1 MKKSLLLLL
10 SASLIFNSTG
20 CAFSN
25 SINEQD
31 LMHHHYILM
40 ENNGLSLPIFKNVDL
55 EFGENMIMIGKICS
69 EFLAQVKLENNMI
82 KGQIINMTNNKCQN
96 KQLDLLDNVIKK
108 LIIDGANVQL
118 IDTKLVLKNNQDK
131 LIFQLKDYM

>member
-108 LIIDGANVQL
+108 LIIDGANIQL
-118 IDTKLVLKNNQDK
+118 IDTKLVLKNNQNT

>member
-20 CAFSN
+20 CAFSH

-69 EFLAQVKLENNMI
+69 EFSAQVKLENNMI
-82 KGQIINMTNNKCQN
+82 KGQIINMTNNNCQN

-118 IDTKLVLKNNQDK
+118 IGTKLVLRNNQDT

>member
-10 SASLIFNSTG
+10 SASLIFNSAG

-25 SINEQD
+25 SIKEQD

-40 ENNGLSLPIFKNVDL
+40 ENNGLSLPVFKNADL
-55 EFGENMIMIGKICS
+55 EFGENMMMIGKMCN
-69 EFLAQVKLENNMI
+69 EFSAQIKLENNMI
-82 KGQIINMTNNKCQN
+82 KGQIINMNNNKCQN
-96 KQLDLLDNVIKK
+96 NQLGLLDNVVKK
-108 LIIDGANVQL
+108 LIIDGANIQL
-118 IDTKLVLKNNQDK
+118 IDTKLMLKNNQDT

>member
-108 LIIDGANVQL
+108 LIIDGANIQL
-118 IDTKLVLKNNQDK
+118 IGTKLVLKNNQDT

>member
-20 CAFSN
+20 CVFSN

-69 EFLAQVKLENNMI
+69 EFSAQIKLENNMI

-108 LIIDGANVQL
+108 LIIDGANIQL
-118 IDTKLVLKNNQDK
+118 IDTKLVLKNNQDT

>member
-1 MKKSLLLLL
+1 MKKSLLLL
-10 SASLIFNSTG
+10 SVSVIFNLSG
-20 CAFSN
+20 CTSSN
-25 SINEQD
+25 SITEQD
-31 LMHHHYILM
+31 LMHHHYVLM
-40 ENNGLSLPIFKNVDL
+40 ENNGLSLPVFKNVDL

-108 LIIDGANVQL
+108 LIIDGANIQL
-118 IDTKLVLKNNQDK
+118 IDTKLVLKNNQNT

>member
-96 KQLDLLDNVIKK
+96 KQLDLLDNVIEK
-108 LIIDGANVQL
+108 LIIDGANIQL
-118 IDTKLVLKNNQDK
+118 IDTKLVLKNNQDT

>member
-40 ENNGLSLPIFKNVDL
+40 ENNGLSLPIFKNADL
-55 EFGENMIMIGKICS
+55 EFGENMIMIGKMCS
-69 EFLAQVKLENNMI
+69 EFSAQIKLENNMI
-82 KGQIINMTNNKCQN
+82 KGQIINMTNIKCQN
-96 KQLDLLDNVIKK
+96 KQLDLLYNVIKK
-108 LIIDGANVQL
+108 LIIDGANIQL
-118 IDTKLVLKNNQDK
+118 IDTKLVLKNNQDT

>member
-1 MKKSLLLLL
+1 MKKSLLLL
-10 SASLIFNSTG
+10 SVSVIFNLSG
-20 CAFSN
+20 CTSSN
-25 SINEQD
+25 SITEQD
-31 LMHHHYILM
+31 LMHHHYVLM
-40 ENNGLSLPIFKNVDL
+40 ENNGLSLPVFKNADL

-108 LIIDGANVQL
+108 LIIDGANIQL
-118 IDTKLVLKNNQDK
+118 IDTKLVLKNNQDT

>member
-1 MKKSLLLLL
+1 MKKSLLLL
-10 SASLIFNSTG
+10 SVSVIFNLSG
-20 CAFSN
+20 CTSSN
-25 SINEQD
+25 SITEQD
-31 LMHHHYILM
+31 LMHHHYVLM
-40 ENNGLSLPIFKNVDL
+40 QNNGLSLPVFKKADL

-69 EFLAQVKLENNMI
+69 EFSAQVKLENNMI

-108 LIIDGANVQL
+108 LIIDGANIQL
-118 IDTKLVLKNNQDK
+118 IDTKLVLKNNQDT

>member
-82 KGQIINMTNNKCQN
+82 KGQIINMTNHKCHN
-96 KQLDLLDNVIKK
+96 KQLDLLDNVIEK
-108 LIIDGANVQL
+108 LIIDGANIQL
-118 IDTKLVLKNNQDK
+118 IDTKLVLKNNQDT

>member
-1 MKKSLLLLL
+1 
-10 SASLIFNSTG
+10 
-20 CAFSN
+20 
-25 SINEQD
+25 
-31 LMHHHYILM
+31 MHHHYILM

-69 EFLAQVKLENNMI
+69 EFLAQIKLENNMI

-108 LIIDGANVQL
+108 LIIDGANIQL
-118 IDTKLVLKNNQDK
+118 IDTKLVLKNNQDT

>member
-108 LIIDGANVQL
+108 LIIEGANVQL
-118 IDTKLVLKNNQDK
+118 IGTKLVLRNNQDTF
-131 LIFQLKDYM
+131 IFQLKNYM

>member
-69 EFLAQVKLENNMI
+69 EFSAQVKLENNMI
-82 KGQIINMTNNKCQN
+82 KGQIINMTNNNCQN

-108 LIIDGANVQL
+108 LIIDGANIQL
-118 IDTKLVLKNNQDK
+118 IDTKLVLKNNQDT

>member
-10 SASLIFNSTG
+10 SASLILNSTG
-20 CAFSN
+20 CAFSH

-69 EFLAQVKLENNMI
+69 EFSAQVKLENNMI

-108 LIIDGANVQL
+108 LIIDGANIQL
-118 IDTKLVLKNNQDK
+118 IDTKLVLKNNQDT

>member
-69 EFLAQVKLENNMI
+69 EFLAQIKLENNMI

-96 KQLDLLDNVIKK
+96 KQLDLLDNVIEK
-108 LIIDGANVQL
+108 LIIDGANIQL
-118 IDTKLVLKNNQDK
+118 IDTKLVLKNNQDT

>member
-10 SASLIFNSTG
+10 SASLICNSTG

-108 LIIDGANVQL
+108 LIIDGANIQL
-118 IDTKLVLKNNQDK
+118 IDTKLVLKNNQDT

>member
-69 EFLAQVKLENNMI
+69 EFSAQIKLENNMI

-108 LIIDGANVQL
+108 LIIDGANIQL
-118 IDTKLVLKNNQDK
+118 IDTKLVLKNNQDT

>member
-69 EFLAQVKLENNMI
+69 EFLAQIKLENNMI

-108 LIIDGANVQL
+108 LIIDGANIQL
-118 IDTKLVLKNNQDK
+118 IDTKLVLKNNQDT

>member
-108 LIIDGANVQL
+108 LIIDGTNIQL
-118 IDTKLVLKNNQDK
+118 IDTKLVLKNNQDT

>member
-69 EFLAQVKLENNMI
+69 EFSAQVKLENNMI

-96 KQLDLLDNVIKK
+96 KQLDLLDNVVKK
-108 LIIDGANVQL
+108 LIIDGVNVQL
-118 IDTKLVLKNNQDK
+118 IGTKLVLRNNQDT

>member
-69 EFLAQVKLENNMI
+69 EFSAQVKLENNMI

-108 LIIDGANVQL
+108 LIIDGANIQL
-118 IDTKLVLKNNQDK
+118 IGTKLVLRNNQDT

>member
-108 LIIDGANVQL
+108 LIIDGANIQL
-118 IDTKLVLKNNQDK
+118 IDTKLVLKNNQDT

>member
-31 LMHHHYILM
+31 LMHHHYVLM
-40 ENNGLSLPIFKNVDL
+40 KNNGLSLPVFKNADL

-108 LIIDGANVQL
+108 LIIDGANIQL
-118 IDTKLVLKNNQDK
+118 IDTKLVLKNNQDT

>member
-1 MKKSLLLLL
+1 MKKSLLLL
-10 SASLIFNSTG
+10 SVSVIFNLSG
-20 CAFSN
+20 CTSSN
-25 SINEQD
+25 SIKEQD
-31 LMHHHYILM
+31 LMHHHYVLM
-40 ENNGLSLPIFKNVDL
+40 KNNGLSLPVFKNADL

-108 LIIDGANVQL
+108 LIIDGANIQL
-118 IDTKLVLKNNQDK
+118 IDTKLVLKNNQDT